1 MRPLRPLPAPVDHI
15 VSSKEDLK
23 AKKARKRST
32 QLTRARR
39 KLIDPT
45 RWNSEY
51 LKGILLENST
61 SSRLSGGSNGIN
73 RAELDNEEEDIPE
86 VELSEGEDKDDDEP
100 LSDHNLVA
108 DISTSIPHRPASD
121 SPPNLSPSPA
131 PSLPQPIESDVALE
145 ATKGLALL
153 SSIFGNADS
162 DGNDWGG
169 EESLSDVDMSQAQTR
184 TANITEGDIGDIEFV
199 PKEGAKRRNVN
210 HTTDVDNESSKTVKN
225 TTPDVSAP
233 SEPQAVKTTVQTVKL
248 KDMFAPREQDGK

>member
-1 MRPLRPLPAPVDHI
+1 MRPLRPLPAPVDHV
-15 VSSKEDLK
+15 VSSKEGLK

-73 RAELDNEEEDIPE
+73 RVELDNEEEDIPE
-86 VELSEGEDKDDDEP
+86 VELSEGEDKDNDEP

-108 DISTSIPHRPASD
+108 DISTSIPHHPASD

-131 PSLPQPIESDVALE
+131 PSLPQHIESDVALE
-145 ATKGLALL
+145 ATKDLALL

-162 DGNDWGG
+162 DGNDW
-169 EESLSDVDMSQAQTR
+169 
-184 TANITEGDIGDIEFV
+184 
-199 PKEGAKRRNVN
+199 
-210 HTTDVDNESSKTVKN
+210 
-225 TTPDVSAP
+225 
-233 SEPQAVKTTVQTVKL
+233 
-248 KDMFAPREQDGK
+248 

>member
-73 RAELDNEEEDIPE
+73 RAELDNEEDIPE

-100 LSDHNLVA
+100 LSDHNPVA
-108 DISTSIPHRPASD
+108 DISTTVPHF
-121 SPPNLSPSPA
+121 
-131 PSLPQPIESDVALE
+131 E
-145 ATKGLALL
+145 
-153 SSIFGNADS
+153 
-162 DGNDWGG
+162 
-169 EESLSDVDMSQAQTR
+169 
-184 TANITEGDIGDIEFV
+184 
-199 PKEGAKRRNVN
+199 
-210 HTTDVDNESSKTVKN
+210 
-225 TTPDVSAP
+225 
-233 SEPQAVKTTVQTVKL
+233 
-248 KDMFAPREQDGK
+248 